1 MDDIIS
7 RENFTKI
14 FNKNNYKLG
23 IELGSYRGEF
33 AKHILDNWDGSLI
46 CIDLFDRSD
55 NYDFNNETGYYS
67 GINKNLILPEFND
80 KLKSHYNNLLTI
92 QSDTVGAV
100 KFFPDNHF
108 DFIYIDADHRYES
121 VIKDMEMWY
130 PKLKSGGL
138 FSGHDFID
146 NFDYSTK
153 NNKVYQPHNLSEYVG
168 EFGVNYAVKE
178 FAEKNNVH
186 FFTTGEYY
194 WKSWYWIK
202 S

>member
-1 MDDIIS
+1 
-7 RENFTKI
+7 
-14 FNKNNYKLG
+14 
-23 IELGSYRGEF
+23 
-33 AKHILDNWDGSLI
+33 
-46 CIDLFDRSD
+46 
-55 NYDFNNETGYYS
+55 
-67 GINKNLILPEFND
+67 
-80 KLKSHYNNLLTI
+80 
-92 QSDTVGAV
+92 
-100 KFFPDNHF
+100 
-108 DFIYIDADHRYES
+108 

-153 NNKVYQPHNLSEYVG
+153 NNKVYQPYNLSEYVG